1 MTTAPKSSD
10 LANDSFAVAIGQ
22 QRLVRHLDLFSGI
35 GGFALAAKWCGW
47 KTIGFSEIEPYAIRT
62 LQSNWP
68 TVRNHGDICKMRGV
82 ECDIIT
88 GGFPCQPYSVAGKKL
103 GSSDPRNLWPQMLR
117 VIRESRPAWVIGENS
132 PNIRTMA
139 LDKIISDLEAEGF
152 SCQTFDIP
160 ACGVGAW
167 HKRSRYWVVAYC
179 ERNDNRGGDCPR
191 WRVWK
196 QEEITEMGAGENGYG
211 DSEPAVARM
220 VHGVPNQSHRLRGLG
235 NAIFPQVA
243 YEIMRGI
250 SLTNVACSAAREPSL
265 L

>member
-179 ERNDNRGGDCPR
+179 ERNDNRGATVLGGGSGNKKKLQR
-191 WRVWK
+191 WGLAKMATGIVNPQWL
-196 QEEITEMGAGENGYG
+196 EWFMGYPTNHTACE
-211 DSEPAVARM
+211 DSVT
-220 VHGVPNQSHRLRGLG
+220 QSS
-235 NAIFPQVA
+235 PK
-243 YEIMRGI
+243 
-250 SLTNVACSAAREPSL
+250 SPTK
-265 L
+265 